1 MRKAFFA
8 MIMIGA
14 SFAGANAQTGNNQL
28 GIGAEVGVSTQ
39 SGSKAAFGGSLK
51 YMHGVGS
58 AGHVTLSAG
67 YLASSD
73 EETVG
78 STKIETT
85 ASNIPV
91 MLGYRHS
98 FNGIYVEPQAG
109 YVSSRVKVKSGSTSS
124 TGTEGSFGYALGA
137 GYAMKQGLDLG
148 VRFFNV
154 AEEGAKG
161 MFIFRVGYNFTLGG
175 ASK

>member
-1 MRKAFFA
+1 MRKSLFA
-8 MIMIGA
+8 TIILVA
-14 SFAGANAQTGNNQL
+14 SFVGTKAQTGNNLL

-67 YLASSD
+67 YLTSTD
-73 EETVG
+73 KETVG
-78 STKIETT
+78 STEFKTT

-98 FNGIYVEPQAG
+98 FNGVYVEPQAG
-109 YVSSRVKVKSGSTSS
+109 YVSQKVKVESGGNSS
-124 TGTEGSFGYALGA
+124 SASKGSFGYALGA

-148 VRFFNV
+148 VRYFNV
-154 AEEGAKG
+154 AESGAKG
-161 MFIFRVGYNFTLGG
+161 MFVFRVGYNFTLGG
-175 ASK
+175 TSK